1 MSHRAKYSLLRI
13 GELSSLFGLFL
24 FCFFCCLFHW
34 LDSLVLFVLFFV
46 GLLVVF
52 FPPKK
57 YSFIITELKYDKIMN
72 NQLTSTL
79 WLKCWPASEVKAFPI

>member
-13 GELSSLFGLFL
+13 GELSSLFVFFFILVFFCLFRWLVGLVWFVLL
-24 FCFFCCLFHW
+24 FCF
-34 LDSLVLFVLFFV
+34 
-46 GLLVVF
+46 VF
-52 FPPKK
+52 FPEK
-57 YSFIITELKYDKIMN
+57 YSFIITELKYDNIMN